1 MTTLRKNYDA
11 LGNYA
16 PDLNLGQAG
25 INELTGLVN
34 AGNAPINVVE
44 KFFPSAMPQVMGQLG
59 NWDTMKYYGNK
70 AYDWAFNPREIN
82 GLPAPSRFAMAS
94 DVLGKVGSFADAVSR
109 WNLAK
114 VGTRQI
120 KEGIKTT
127 QANRALTLASA
138 QRQFDKDAAKAL
150 SAQGYQGD
158 LSAKAKE
165 MGKQAYAEYGLP
177 RV

>member
-1 MTTLRKNYDA
+1 MATLREKYGNNYDVMS
-11 LGNYA
+11 NYT
-16 PDLNLGQAG
+16 PDPTLGQG
-25 INELTGLVN
+25 GVNELLEGYRS
-34 AGNAPINVVE
+34 GNFGTDVLQQYY
-44 KFFPSAMPQVMGQLG
+44 PSVMPQLG
-59 NWDTMKYYGNK
+59 NWDTMQHYGNK